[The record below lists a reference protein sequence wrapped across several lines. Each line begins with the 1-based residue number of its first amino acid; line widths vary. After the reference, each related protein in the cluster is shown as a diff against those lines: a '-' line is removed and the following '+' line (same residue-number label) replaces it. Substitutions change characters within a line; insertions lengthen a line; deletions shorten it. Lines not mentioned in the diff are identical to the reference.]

1 VRILTL
7 LRILNSYVLTSGFS
21 KFVSTSSV
29 A

>member
-1 VRILTL
+1 
-7 LRILNSYVLTSGFS
+7 LTSGFS